1 MLLVVRIIVLKFL
14 LILMNYYDIVI
25 KYLKKWYYKEIILL
39 I

>member
-14 LILMNYYDIVI
+14 LILMNYYDIFI